1 MASQGKS
8 YLKSQ
13 LVKTVQLNV
22 DQLPYNEELIEFL
35 KEKSKIGHP
44 IILVSASNTD
54 IVQKVIRKFDFFAAG
69 YGSTESLNLKGENK
83 ANFLVDEFGE
93 KGFDY
98 VGDCAADLPIWKVAQ
113 DSYLVTHK
121 SEASFSE
128 IKFKKYLKGK
138 KIIWAP

>member
-1 MASQGKS
+1 MLLSCILWLIKGKS

-54 IVQKVIRKFDFFAAG
+54 IVQKVIRKFDFFCCW
-69 YGSTESLNLKGENK
+69 LWIN
-83 ANFLVDEFGE
+83 
-93 KGFDY
+93 
-98 VGDCAADLPIWKVAQ
+98 
-113 DSYLVTHK
+113 
-121 SEASFSE
+121 
-128 IKFKKYLKGK
+128 
-138 KIIWAP
+138 